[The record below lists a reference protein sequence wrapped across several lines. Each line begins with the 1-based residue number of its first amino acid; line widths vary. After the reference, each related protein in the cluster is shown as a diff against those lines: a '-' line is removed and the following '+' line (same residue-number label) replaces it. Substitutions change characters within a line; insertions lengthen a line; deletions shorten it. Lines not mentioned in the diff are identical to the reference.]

1 MKVFMG
7 TLLALTTTLG
17 ARRFFLR
24 FRPDGLD
31 NQGVYAPARE
41 IFRLLRFRGRSLSR
55 ITNCGISVHRA
66 SAHSRAYE
74 LTENVRGRSY
84 HTSGSRHR
92 TNAPSTKCSSPT
104 SSYTLFPLG
113 IQVPSFGI
121 SIGRVALRFALHM
134 PRT

>member
-41 IFRLLRFRGRSLSR
+41 IFRLLRFRGARY
-55 ITNCGISVHRA
+55 RA
-66 SAHSRAYE
+66 SPTAASVC
-74 LTENVRGRSY
+74 TE
-84 HTSGSRHR
+84 HL
-92 TNAPSTKCSSPT
+92 PT
-104 SSYTLFPLG
+104 AG
-113 IQVPSFGI
+113 
-121 SIGRVALRFALHM
+121 HM
-134 PRT
+134 N